1 MTFDWSPARHLG
13 KTTII
18 AALFY
23 PGYGRDSIT
32 LRLLDV
38 STWRNVLKDA
48 SDDDDDRVQ
57 PVEFYK
63 EDGRVHAGA
72 GVPPFGELGGREGG
86 RVGVGW
92 GGSS

>member
-63 EDGRVHAGA
+63 EDGASTCKGRGA
-72 GVPPFGELGGREGG
+72 AFWRTWGEGGREGG
-86 RVGVGW
+86 GGVG
-92 GGSS
+92 GQ